1 MKQLKIFRTVAFW
14 EGISY
19 LLLLGVAMP
28 LKYYAGMP
36 KAVSTVGMAHGVLFL
51 LYLLFLYLVWHE
63 RDWKLSR
70 VGIAFIA
77 SLLPFGTMVFDKS
90 LKREID
96 AEH

>member
-1 MKQLKIFRTVAFW
+1 MKQLKIFRKIAFW

-36 KAVSTVGMAHGVLFL
+36 KAVSVVGMAHGILFL
-51 LYLLFLYLVWHE
+51 LYLLFLYLVWHD

-70 VGIAFIA
+70 VSIAFIA

-90 LKREID
+90 IKREIE
-96 AEH
+96 AG

>member
-1 MKQLKIFRTVAFW
+1 MKQLKIFRKVAFW

-28 LKYYAGMP
+28 LKYMADMP
-36 KAVSTVGMAHGVLFL
+36 KAVSIVGMAHGILFL

-70 VGIAFIA
+70 VAIAFVA

-90 LKREID
+90 LKEEIE
-96 AEH
+96 AG